1 MSWTQQD
8 TTTHQDHVI
17 AHVLGAT
24 VLGYFVFDESIYL
37 LLDIGFFWQ
46 IYLDGEMGLLT
57 TSLTIQELEA
67 ADAFKQQLISD
78 SDLLLGPSLPAHQRL
93 EQIMT
98 PPGDCLI
105 KEVNFFVDGENW
117 RLLVLGEQVTL
128 AIEASLSNRSLTLRK
143 GSDF

>member
-57 TSLTIQELEA
+57 TSLTIQELGA
-67 ADAFKQQLISD
+67 ADAFKQQLMRD
-78 SDLLLGPSLPAHQRL
+78 SELLLGHGLSAHQGL

-98 PPGDCLI
+98 PPGDCLM
-105 KEVNFFVDGENW
+105 KEVSFFVDGENW
-117 RLLVLGEQVTL
+117 RLLVVGEHLSL
-128 AIEASLSNRSLTLRK
+128 AIEASLFYRSLRLSK
-143 GSDF
+143 LED